1 MKIEISKHNN
11 KWGYTIFEING
22 EVASSNFGYK
32 TIEEAKKAAWEEKVN
47 IIKGRCINI

>member
-1 MKIEISKHNN
+1 MKKEISKHNN

-32 TIEEAKKAAWEEKVN
+32 TIEEAKKSGMGGKS
-47 IIKGRCINI
+47 KHY